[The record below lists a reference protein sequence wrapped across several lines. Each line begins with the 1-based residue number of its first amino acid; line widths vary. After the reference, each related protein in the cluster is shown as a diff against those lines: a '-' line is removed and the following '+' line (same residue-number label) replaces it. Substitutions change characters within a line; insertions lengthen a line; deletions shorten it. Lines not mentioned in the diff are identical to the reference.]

1 LNLYLFEW
9 IISHYLIT
17 LVISGLSL
25 PTEEFKN
32 AFKQIKIHSF
42 IQAYNFFFISA
53 IVYGITRIL
62 ITTNAMVR
70 PLADGMVICSSLP
83 MAINM
88 VIIMSHNADGDVS
101 VAVFNSAFGNML
113 GVFLSPGLI
122 LGYLGVSGDVDLGEI
137 FYKLVLR
144 VVVPIVAGQIARIG
158 FSVVATM
165 VSKYKTF
172 CSKSQMYALLFIV
185 YTVFCDT
192 FATGAAV
199 ETGNFVLALFFQLI
213 LLLVFMIIAW
223 FSLRYI
229 FPNDPQLC
237 VTGVMGCCFKTVSL
251 GVPLINSMYE
261 GSPNLALY
269 ILPLLMWYPM
279 QLTIGS
285 LLTPHMYK
293 FVQKEKERLSAVGVV
308 VQEEVVDEDK
318 KKQDDE

>member
-1 LNLYLFEW
+1 
-9 IISHYLIT
+9 
-17 LVISGLSL
+17 LSL
-25 PTEEFKN
+25 ATEEFKN
-32 AFKQIKIHSF
+32 AFKQLKVHTI

-62 ITTNAMVR
+62 ISTNAMVHA
-70 PLADGMVICSSLP
+70 LADGMVICSCLP

-88 VIIMSHNADGDVS
+88 VIIMSHTADGDVG

-122 LGYLGVSGDVDLGEI
+122 LGYLGVSGDVDLGQI

-144 VVVPIVAGQIARIG
+144 VVVPIVVGQVARIT
-158 FSVVATM
+158 SKTVADLVTNH
-165 VSKYKTF
+165 KLF
-172 CSKSQMYALLFIV
+172 CGKSQMYALLFIV

-192 FATGAAV
+192 FATGASVA
-199 ETGNFVLALFFQLI
+199 TGNFVLALFFQLI
-213 LLLVFMIIAW
+213 LLLTFMLIAW
-223 FSLRYI
+223 FMLRFT

-293 FVQKEKERLSAVGVV
+293 FVQKEKARLSGAGVV
-308 VQEEVVDEDK
+308 VQEDGSNNDEK
-318 KKQDDE
+318 KSDEKE